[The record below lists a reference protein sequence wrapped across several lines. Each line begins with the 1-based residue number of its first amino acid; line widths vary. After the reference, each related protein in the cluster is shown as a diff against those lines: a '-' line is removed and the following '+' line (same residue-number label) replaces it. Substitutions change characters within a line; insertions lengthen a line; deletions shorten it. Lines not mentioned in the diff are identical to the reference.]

1 MDTSWLKYAA
11 ALLIIGAVIV
21 FVKHLSHS
29 KHQKPEPQEK
39 TFSDVIKE
47 DDKRLRAGVKPEPE
61 PPPLETVKKTGTVPL
76 PKTAEPQDQN
86 KPQAEQQVEEEEVP
100 IEYEVQAQ
108 QLFELALAQ
117 RKMGRLPRVSYAQTV
132 QYCRRIINEFPKSS
146 YAPKARAILR
156 DLPEEER
163 IRYNITDEEMGL

>member
-11 ALLIIGAVIV
+11 ALLIIGAVVV

-29 KHQKPEPQEK
+29 KPQKTQPQEK
-39 TFSDVIKE
+39 TFNDVIKE
-47 DDKRLRAGVKPEPE
+47 DDERLRADVKPEPQA
-61 PPPLETVKKTGTVPL
+61 PSLETVRKTGTVPP
-76 PKTAEPQDQN
+76 PKTAQLQDQN
-86 KPQAEQQVEEEEVP
+86 KPESEEELP

-108 QLFELALAQ
+108 QLFELALTQ
-117 RKMGRLPRVSYAQTV
+117 RKMGRLPRVGNALTV
-132 QYCRRIINEFPKSS
+132 KYCRRIINEFPKSS

>member
-11 ALLIIGAVIV
+11 ALLIIGAVVV

-29 KHQKPEPQEK
+29 KPEKSKPQEK
-39 TFSDVIKE
+39 TFNDVIKE
-47 DDKRLRAGVKPEPE
+47 DDERLREGVKPEPA
-61 PPPLETVKKTGTVPL
+61 PPSLGTVKKTGTVPL
-76 PKTAEPQDQN
+76 TKTAQPQDQN
-86 KPQAEQQVEEEEVP
+86 KLESEEELP

-117 RKMGRLPRVSYAQTV
+117 RKMGRLPGVSQGLTV
-132 QYCRRIINEFPKSS
+132 EYCRRIINEFPNSS